1 MVVGNR
7 SGFCGSTVTFGWV
20 RLAQVSVIRLCG
32 SSRQIQGGR
41 GLRCHRKHSFRS
53 IVHLGRQKP
62 QNAHP
67 ATRGGRFMDA
77 TKDLLI
83 GFEGP
88 VRIGD
93 HGDATGL
100 GRVARSE

>member
-1 MVVGNR
+1 ME
-7 SGFCGSTVTFGWV
+7 
-20 RLAQVSVIRLCG
+20 
-32 SSRQIQGGR
+32 
-41 GLRCHRKHSFRS
+41 
-53 IVHLGRQKP
+53 
-62 QNAHP
+62 
-67 ATRGGRFMDA
+67 A
-77 TKDLLI
+77 TKDLLM